1 MVGRWRLKIE
11 DIDVDAALASVRQG
25 LKTEKGLSPAL
36 RASLEVLLLLV
47 TLLLNRITLN
57 SRNSAVAREV
67 AQSRVRSQQTPPPIR
82 TGTSAVAR
90 G

>member
-1 MVGRWRLKIE
+1 MVGRRQVKIE
-11 DIDVDAALASVRQG
+11 DIDVEAAVASVRQG

-57 SRNSAVAREV
+57 SKNSARAREV
-67 AQSRVRSQQTPPPIR
+67 VAATRRRSQP
-82 TGTSAVAR
+82 G
-90 G
+90 

>member
-1 MVGRWRLKIE
+1 MKIE
-11 DIDVDAALASVRQG
+11 DLDAEAALASVRQS

-57 SRNSAVAREV
+57 SRNSALAREV
-67 AQSRVRSQQTPPPIR
+67 AQSRVRS
-82 TGTSAVAR
+82 
-90 G
+90 